1 LYDIIRIDH
10 FRALVEYWEVPPGEE
25 TAKNGIWKQGPGGDF
40 LEVMDKTLGK
50 LPFLAE
56 DLGDVDQ
63 KVFALRDQFKL
74 PGMKVLQFAFG
85 EEMPVSPH
93 IPHNYTKNF
102 IVYTGTHDNN
112 TVKGWYRTDADE
124 LVKNT
129 VQQYLAR
136 TITEEEIADNFIR
149 MAYSSVAQVAILPIQ
164 DILGLDESARMN
176 TPSQAQNNW
185 TWRLLPNQVTQ
196 NVINKLQEYLW
207 IYLRQ

>member
-1 LYDIIRIDH
+1 
-10 FRALVEYWEVPPGEE
+10 
-25 TAKNGIWKQGPGGDF
+25 
-40 LEVMDKTLGK
+40 MDKTLGK

-56 DLGDVDQ
+56 DLGDVDE

-93 IPHNYTKNF
+93 IPHNYSKNF

-112 TVKGWYRTDADE
+112 TVRGWYRTDSDE

-196 NVINKLQEYLW
+196 DVINKLQEYLW